1 MLKVLMEFRKGILFI
16 RLYGTLSKNTL
27 DTFNKEVKE
36 VIINSGIRYVVLN
49 IDNLNDISQEGIK
62 EIKRLKKSIKKTEG
76 EFFLFGGEIKELKSL
91 VNLENELKVFER
103 VVI

>member
-49 IDNLNDISQEGIK
+49 IDKSDPRRVSLRWEG
-62 EIKRLKKSIKKTEG
+62 SYSG
-76 EFFLFGGEIKELKSL
+76 
-91 VNLENELKVFER
+91 
-103 VVI
+103 